1 MPRDTRRSDRVAAAI
16 REEVA
21 SYLAAG
27 VKDPRIAGLVTVTGV
42 DVTPDLRR
50 ARVFVSVLGDVD
62 VTATIRALNDVG
74 NLIKGQIGR
83 ALRLRLAPELEFKR
97 DESTA
102 RASRIES
109 LIAQIKSEGGL
120 QDEIAS
126 QPSDPKSDDDA
137 DSDSTDDDS
146 DRNDDHEGRDT
157 E

>member
-1 MPRDTRRSDRVAAAI
+1 MPRDTRRADRVAAAI

-50 ARVFVSVLGDVD
+50 ARVFVSVMGDVD
-62 VTATIRALNDVG
+62 VNATVRALNDVG
-74 NLIKGQIGR
+74 NRIKGQIGR

-109 LIAQIKSEGGL
+109 LLAQIKSEGGL
-120 QDEIAS
+120 QDEAAS
-126 QPSDPKSDDDA
+126 VASDQKSDA
-137 DSDSTDDDS
+137 HQSDSTNDDS